1 MFLLILQTIESEDDR
16 AFLVDL
22 YNQNYQL
29 LLNEA
34 NRIVHNPHD
43 AEDAVQDFFSYV
55 ITHIERF
62 RNVERCTMRNFL
74 VMCIRRRSIDVLR
87 IRETK
92 QKHIAGSIDH
102 DEFAFEYIDEKAS
115 FEEGVLNRIA
125 VEELR
130 DAFLKLP
137 DQQQHVL
144 EYKYLLG
151 MTDREI
157 GKILGVRS
165 STVRS
170 YLARARKAVYQICK
184 ENGYAE
190 E

>member
-62 RNVERCTMRNFL
+62 CNVERCTMRNFL
-74 VMCIRRRSIDVLR
+74 VCVL
-87 IRETK
+87 E
-92 QKHIAGSIDH
+92 G
-102 DEFAFEYIDEKAS
+102 KAS
-115 FEEGVLNRIA
+115 MPCAGVKPSRNTSSA
-125 VEELR
+125 V
-130 DAFLKLP
+130 
-137 DQQQHVL
+137 
-144 EYKYLLG
+144 
-151 MTDREI
+151 
-157 GKILGVRS
+157 
-165 STVRS
+165 
-170 YLARARKAVYQICK
+170 
-184 ENGYAE
+184 
-190 E
+190 

>member
-1 MFLLILQTIESEDDR
+1 MFLLMLQMIESEDDR
-16 AFLVDL
+16 AFLIDL

-34 NRIVHNPHD
+34 NRFVHNPHD
-43 AEDAVQDFFSYV
+43 AEDVVQDFFAYV

-62 RNVERCTMRNFL
+62 RNVERCTMRSFL
-74 VMCIRRRSIDVLR
+74 VMCIRRKSIDTLR
-87 IRETK
+87 RRKTK
-92 QKHIAGSIDH
+92 HKYIVGSIDH
-102 DEFAFEYIDEKAS
+102 DEFSFEYTDENAS

-157 GKILGVRS
+157 GRILGVRS

>member
-1 MFLLILQTIESEDDR
+1 MFLLLLQMIESEDDR

-29 LLNEA
+29 LFNEA

-43 AEDAVQDFFSYV
+43 AEDVVQDFFSYV
-55 ITHIERF
+55 ITHIKRF
-62 RNVERCTMRNFL
+62 RIVDRCTMRSFL
-74 VMCIRRRSIDVLR
+74 VMCIRRRSIDILR

-102 DEFAFEYIDEKAS
+102 NEFAFEYSDEKAS
-115 FEEGVLNRIA
+115 FEEVVLNRIV

-157 GKILGVRS
+157 GRILGVNQH
-165 STVRS
+165 TVRS
-170 YLARARKAVYQICK
+170 YLTRARKAVYQLCK

>member
-1 MFLLILQTIESEDDR
+1 M
-16 AFLVDL
+16 
-22 YNQNYQL
+22 
-29 LLNEA
+29 
-34 NRIVHNPHD
+34 
-43 AEDAVQDFFSYV
+43 QDFFSYI
-55 ITHIERF
+55 ITHVKRF

-74 VMCIRRRSIDVLR
+74 VMCIRRKSIDALR
-87 IRETK
+87 GRKTK
-92 QKHIAGSIDH
+92 QKYIAGSIDH
-102 DEFAFEYIDEKAS
+102 DEFAFEYSDEKAS
-115 FEEGVLNRIA
+115 FEEVVLNRIA

-144 EYKYLLG
+144 EYKYLLE

-157 GKILGVRS
+157 GRILGVNQH
-165 STVRS
+165 TVRS
-170 YLARARKAVYQICK
+170 YLTRARKAVYQLCK

>member
-1 MFLLILQTIESEDDR
+1 MFLLILQTIQSEDDR
-16 AFLVDL
+16 AYLVDL

-43 AEDAVQDFFSYV
+43 AEDVVQDFFSY
-55 ITHIERF
+55 IISNIEKV
-62 RNVERCTMRNFL
+62 RNVECCTLRRFL
-74 VMCIRRRSIDVLR
+74 VMCIRRRCIDALR
-87 IRETK
+87 KRKTK
-92 QKHIAGSIDH
+92 QKHIVGSIDH
-102 DEFAFEYIDEKAS
+102 EEYAFEYVDEKAS
-115 FEEGVLNRIA
+115 FEETVFNRIA

-157 GKILGVRS
+157 GKILGVRPG
-165 STVRS
+165 TVRS

-184 ENGYAE
+184 GDGYAKA
-190 E
+190 

>member
-1 MFLLILQTIESEDDR
+1 M
-16 AFLVDL
+16 
-22 YNQNYQL
+22 
-29 LLNEA
+29 
-34 NRIVHNPHD
+34 
-43 AEDAVQDFFSYV
+43 
-55 ITHIERF
+55 
-62 RNVERCTMRNFL
+62 
-74 VMCIRRRSIDVLR
+74 RRRK
-87 IRETK
+87 TK
-92 QKHIAGSIDH
+92 QKYIVGSIDH
-102 DEFAFEYIDEKAS
+102 DDFAFEYIDEKAS

-137 DQQQHVL
+137 DQQHVL

-157 GKILGVRS
+157 GRILGVRS